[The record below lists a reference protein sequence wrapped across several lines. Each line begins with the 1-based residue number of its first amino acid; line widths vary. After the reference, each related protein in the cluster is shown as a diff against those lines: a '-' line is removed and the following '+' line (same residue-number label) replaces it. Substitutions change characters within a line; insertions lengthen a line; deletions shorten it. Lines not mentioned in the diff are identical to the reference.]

1 MDVDPINGSSR
12 YRIAQT
18 LKSRT
23 DERRAAVSL
32 INKTVVRFERQ
43 PVLENAC
50 FQRRHLAGDGP
61 LLGLLV
67 GGDAR
72 VEGNA

>member
-1 MDVDPINGSSR
+1 MDVNPIDGSSR

-23 DERRAAVSL
+23 DECCAAVPL

-72 VEGNA
+72 LEGNA

>member
-1 MDVDPINGSSR
+1 MDVDPINGSDR
-12 YRIAQT
+12 HRIPQM

-23 DERRAAVSL
+23 DECRAAVPL

-61 LLGLLV
+61 LLGLLI

-72 VEGNA
+72 VEGDA